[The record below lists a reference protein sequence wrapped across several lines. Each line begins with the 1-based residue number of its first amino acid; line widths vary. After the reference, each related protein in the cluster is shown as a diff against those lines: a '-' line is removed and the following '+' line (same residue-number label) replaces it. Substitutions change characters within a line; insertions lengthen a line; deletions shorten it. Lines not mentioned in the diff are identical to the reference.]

1 MRSALA
7 TVAFLFSGVSFSS
20 SVLAVP
26 QDYVLSFSAT
36 YPIASAT
43 LFLTDYE
50 YGEQLTTDNVQSFT
64 YSSVKLGTVTS
75 SVINRVDGGFNGIWS
90 GYPSMYT
97 NFALNFQAEDGQSYH
112 FGTNWESLYWRM
124 NPIGG
129 SGDGNSVNSNMIS
142 GSEYL
147 WTITPVPEPES
158 YAMMLIGLGLMGAV
172 ARRRKSEQ
180 H

>member
-7 TVAFLFSGVSFSS
+7 AVAFLFSGVSFSS

-50 YGEQLTTDNVQSFT
+50 YGEQLTTNNVQSFT

-75 SVINRVDGGFNGIWS
+75 SVIDRINGS
-90 GYPSMYT
+90 LPMKYPE
-97 NFALNFQAEDGQSYH
+97 FALDFQAEDGKSYH
-112 FGTNWESLYWRM
+112 FNTNWEGLSWGIYSMDLDIRERSFQPNDDITEM
-124 NPIGG
+124 NY
-129 SGDGNSVNSNMIS
+129 S
-142 GSEYL
+142 
-147 WTITPVPEPES
+147 WTVTTVPEPES

>member
-7 TVAFLFSGVSFSS
+7 AVAFLFSGVSFSS

-75 SVINRVDGGFNGIWS
+75 SVIEGINGRWPMM
-90 GYPSMYT
+90 YPE
-97 NFALNFQAEDGQSYH
+97 FALDFQAEDGKSYH
-112 FGTNWESLYWRM
+112 FSTNWEGLAWGISSMDISERSFYPDDITAM
-124 NPIGG
+124 NY
-129 SGDGNSVNSNMIS
+129 S
-142 GSEYL
+142 